1 MHERRHKKL
10 ILKRADLP
18 TATEAG
24 DDIASEVTINNSSV
38 FSRLFFRSS
47 DVRQQVFLW
56 KGK

>member
-24 DDIASEVTINNSSV
+24 DNIASEITII
-38 FSRLFFRSS
+38 
-47 DVRQQVFLW
+47 
-56 KGK
+56 KGKKNVNFMAKNNGDQNFT